1 LNKFIGLSAN
11 ISNSLVYKR
20 KKFYDYALATLGLLM
35 PLVIKGFPVLIII
48 AAIVGIVYYFRAYQ
62 KLGKPKKDYY
72 FLPYN
77 LLKDGFKSIF
87 KKKGAPMF
95 MVILFV
101 FYLVSFLY
109 SENGEEGAEKI
120 LLKSCYLYF
129 PLIFTLTKWD
139 KEKFERVLI
148 FYIVGCAIHV
158 LISYLDAFIQ
168 ADFTFSL
175 FEFTYTRLSFNLHP
189 SYSALLINVALIFV
203 IVLVLFKDIKTL
215 KKAFLLR
222 NMMFVVLFVPFVL
235 LLSSKSGI
243 FSLILIVVVT
253 SGFVLFKL
261 KNVRFKVG
269 FFITISSVLLI
280 AILSGNKYAKHKF
293 LEMDKTIAS
302 NPKLPRIKTA
312 AISSTQIRLVL
323 WENSF
328 LAFKRSPLFGYGI
341 GDGKDALQEQLKESE
356 EDFVHKLKYN
366 SHNQFLEIGLKLGFL
381 GVLLFIVALCSIVI
395 GFKDFNYF
403 SFLIFLVLF
412 FNLFVESMM
421 EKQLGSILIVWLLC
435 LLFSSKKIIKTSFS
449 LGKG

>member
-1 LNKFIGLSAN
+1 MNKLIGLNAN

-35 PLVIKGFPVLIII
+35 PLVVKGFPVLIIA

-77 LLKDGFKSIF
+77 LLKDGFISIF

-101 FYLVSFLY
+101 FYLVSFFY
-109 SENGEEGAEKI
+109 SENDEVGAEEI

-139 KEKFERVLI
+139 KEKFERVLS
-148 FYIVGCAIHV
+148 FYIIGCVIHV

-168 ADFTFSL
+168 AGFSFTL

-189 SYSALLINVALIFV
+189 SYSALLINIALIFV
-203 IVLVLFKDIKTL
+203 IVLILFKDIKTL
-215 KKAFLLR
+215 KKAFLVR
-222 NMMFVVLFVPFVL
+222 NIIFVVLFVPFIL

-243 FSLILIVVVT
+243 FSLLLIVVVT
-253 SGFVLFKL
+253 SVFVLFKL

-269 FFITISSVLLI
+269 FFITISSVILI

-293 LEMDKTIAS
+293 LEMEKTIAS
-302 NPKLPRIKTA
+302 NPKSPRIKTA

-356 EDFVHKLKYN
+356 EEFVYKFKYN

-381 GVLLFIVALCSIVI
+381 GVLLFMVALCSIVF

-421 EKQLGSILIVWLLC
+421 EKQVGSILIVWLLC
-435 LLFSSKKIIKTSFS
+435 LLFSSKKIIRTTFS
-449 LGKG
+449 LDKG

>member
-1 LNKFIGLSAN
+1 
-11 ISNSLVYKR
+11 
-20 KKFYDYALATLGLLM
+20 M
-35 PLVIKGFPVLIII
+35 PLVVKGFPVLII
-48 AAIVGIVYYFRAYQ
+48 ATAIVGIVYYFRAYQ

-77 LLKDGFKSIF
+77 LLKDGFISIF

-101 FYLVSFLY
+101 FYLVSFFY
-109 SENGEEGAEKI
+109 SENDEVGAEKI

-139 KEKFERVLI
+139 KEKLERVLN
-148 FYIVGCAIHV
+148 FYIIGCVIHV

-168 ADFTFSL
+168 AGFSFIL

-189 SYSALLINVALIFV
+189 SYSALLINIALIFV
-203 IVLVLFKDIKTL
+203 I
-215 KKAFLLR
+215 APFLLKPFESFKKSFLVK
-222 NMMFVVLFVPFVL
+222 NVVFIMLFIPFIL

-243 FSLILIVVVT
+243 FSLLLIVLVT
-253 SGFVLFKL
+253 SVFVLFKL
-261 KNVRFKVG
+261 KSFRFKVG
-269 FFITISSVLLI
+269 FFITLSAVMLI

-293 LEMDKTIAS
+293 LEMEKTIAS
-302 NPKLPRIKTA
+302 NPKSPRNKSA
-312 AISSTQIRLVL
+312 AISSTQTRLVL

-328 LAFKRSPLFGYGI
+328 LAIKGSPLFGYGI

-356 EDFVHKLKYN
+356 EEFVCIKKYN
-366 SHNQFLEIGLKLGFL
+366 SHNQFLEIALKIGFL
-381 GVLLFIVALCSIVI
+381 GTLLLLLALCSIVF

-421 EKQLGSILIVWLLC
+421 EKQVGSILIVWLLC
-435 LLFSSKKIIKTSFS
+435 LLFSSKKIIRTTFS
-449 LGKG
+449 LDKG

>member
-1 LNKFIGLSAN
+1 MNKLIGLN
-11 ISNSLVYKR
+11 TNTSNSLIYKR

-35 PLVIKGFPVLIII
+35 PLVVKGFPVLII
-48 AAIVGIVYYFRAYQ
+48 ATAIVGIVYYFRAYQ
-62 KLGKPKKDYY
+62 KLGKPKKDYC

-77 LLKDGFKSIF
+77 LLKDGFISIF

-101 FYLVSFLY
+101 FYLVSFFY
-109 SENGEEGAEKI
+109 SENDEVGAEKI

-139 KEKFERVLI
+139 KEKLERVLN
-148 FYIVGCAIHV
+148 FYIIGCVIHV

-168 ADFTFSL
+168 AGFSFIL

-189 SYSALLINVALIFV
+189 SYSALLINIALIFV
-203 IVLVLFKDIKTL
+203 I
-215 KKAFLLR
+215 APFLLKPFESFKKPFLVK
-222 NMMFVVLFVPFVL
+222 NVVFIMLFIPFIL

-243 FSLILIVVVT
+243 FSLLLIVIVT
-253 SGFVLFKL
+253 SVFVLFKL
-261 KNVRFKVG
+261 RNLKFKIV
-269 FFITISSVLLI
+269 FFLTLGCLILTLFLSDNRVAKRKYLELERVIISS
-280 AILSGNKYAKHKF
+280 
-293 LEMDKTIAS
+293 
-302 NPKLPRIKTA
+302 PKLPRNKA
-312 AISSTQIRLVL
+312 AVILSTQIRLVL

-341 GDGKDALQEQLKESE
+341 GDGKDALQKQLKESE
-356 EDFVHKLKYN
+356 EEFVFKLKHN
-366 SHNQFLEIGLKLGFL
+366 SHNQFLEIGLKLGFF
-381 GVLLFIVALCSIVI
+381 GVLLFLIALCSIAF

-421 EKQLGSILIVWLLC
+421 EKQVGSIFIVWLLC
-435 LLFSSKKIIKTSFS
+435 LLFSSKKIIRTTFS